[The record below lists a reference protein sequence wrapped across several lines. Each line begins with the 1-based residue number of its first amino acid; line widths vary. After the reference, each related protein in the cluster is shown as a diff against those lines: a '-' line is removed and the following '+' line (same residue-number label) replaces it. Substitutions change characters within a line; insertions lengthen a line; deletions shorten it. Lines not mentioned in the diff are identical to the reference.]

1 MVRDTL
7 MIDKEISME
16 YIKEN
21 LDSVR
26 ENIKKACAKID
37 RNSSDIVLVAVT
49 KTIDESIVNESLKYD
64 INDIGENKVQEVQR
78 KYDLIEKPVKWHL
91 IGHLQ
96 RNKVKYIIDKVDL
109 IHSVDSERLAEEINK
124 KAMGINKVMDILIQL
139 NISHEETKFG
149 LERKELDELIS
160 AISKMSNVRVRGLMT
175 MAPYYENPE
184 DARWIFKKM
193 KETFEELRNNDYNN
207 IQMDYLSMGM
217 TNDYIIAIEEGANI
231 VRVGTGIYGAR
242 DYSK

>member
-1 MVRDTL
+1 MVKDTL

-21 LDSVR
+21 LDLVR
-26 ENIKKACAKID
+26 ENIKKACD
-37 RNSSDIVLVAVT
+37 RINKDSDDIVLVAVT
-49 KTIDESIVNESLKYD
+49 KTIDEMIVNESLKYD
-64 INDIGENKVQEVQR
+64 ITDIGENKVQEVQR

-139 NISHEETKFG
+139 NISKEETKFG
-149 LERKELDELIS
+149 LERKELDELIL

-184 DARWIFKKM
+184 EARWIFKKM
-193 KETFEELRNNDYNN
+193 KETFEELSNNDYNN

-217 TNDYIIAIEEGANI
+217 TNDYIVAIEEGANI